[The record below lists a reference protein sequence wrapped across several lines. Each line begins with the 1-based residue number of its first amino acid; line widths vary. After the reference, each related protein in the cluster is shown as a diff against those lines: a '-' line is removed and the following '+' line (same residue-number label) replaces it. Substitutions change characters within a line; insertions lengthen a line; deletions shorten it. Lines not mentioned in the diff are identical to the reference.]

1 MDQLDADLA
10 RRLAAEAGELLLDV
24 REELGFADPGALRD
38 EGDRRSHEYLMAQLA
53 LWRPGDAV
61 LSEEALGARDADEA
75 AARLSAERVWI
86 VDPLDGT
93 REFAEEGR
101 SDWAVHVALWTTA
114 APAPPL
120 ARPRAYSK
128 RRTHVLVKK
137 AGPGRLAAGA
147 IALPAQ
153 QTVLATD
160 RAPEQPPEVMA
171 RGVTTRIAVS
181 RTRPPAFVARIAAE
195 SGALLVPMGS
205 AGAKIAAVIS
215 GEVDAYLHA
224 GGQYEW
230 DSAAPVAVA
239 LAQGLHASRLDGSP
253 LVYNQADPLLPDL
266 LVCRPRLARPLLEVI
281 ERELLTAS
289 QAG

>member
-1 MDQLDADLA
+1 MDILDADLA
-10 RRLAAEAGELLLDV
+10 RRLATEAGELLLGV
-24 REELGFADPGALRD
+24 RAELGFDDPQALRD
-38 EGDRRSHEYLMAQLA
+38 EGDRRAHEFLMRQLA
-53 LWRPGDAV
+53 LWRPDDAV
-61 LSEEALGARDADEA
+61 LSEEAQGARDADEA
-75 AARLSAERVWI
+75 ADRLGAQRVWI

-93 REFAEEGR
+93 SEFAEEGR

-114 APAPPL
+114 EAAAPL
-120 ARPRAYSK
+120 RRR
-128 RRTHVLVKK
+128 RRTSAMVKK
-137 AGPGRLAAGA
+137 AGTGRLAAGA

-160 RAPEQPPEVMA
+160 RAPQPPLEQVA
-171 RGVTTRIAVS
+171 RGTMIRIAVS

-195 SGALLVPMGS
+195 LGAQPAPMGS

-253 LVYNQADPLLPDL
+253 LVYNQADPRLPDL
-266 LVCRPRLARPLLEVI
+266 LVCRARLARPLLEAV
-281 ERELLTAS
+281 ERELSTAS
-289 QAG
+289 HAG

>member
-1 MDQLDADLA
+1 MDILDADLA
-10 RRLAAEAGELLLDV
+10 RRLATEAGELLLGV
-24 REELGFADPGALRD
+24 RAELGFDDPQALRD
-38 EGDRRSHEYLMAQLA
+38 EGDRRAHEFLMRQLA
-53 LWRPGDAV
+53 LWRPDDAV
-61 LSEEALGARDADEA
+61 LSEEAQGARDADEA
-75 AARLSAERVWI
+75 ADRLGAQRVWI

-93 REFAEEGR
+93 SEFAEEGR

-114 APAPPL
+114 EAAAPL
-120 ARPRAYSK
+120 RRR
-128 RRTHVLVKK
+128 RRTSAMVKK
-137 AGPGRLAAGA
+137 AGTGRLAAGA

-160 RAPEQPPEVMA
+160 RAPQPPLEQVA
-171 RGVTTRIAVS
+171 RGTMIRIAVS

-195 SGALLVPMGS
+195 LGAQPAPMGS

-253 LVYNQADPLLPDL
+253 LVYNQADPRLPDL
-266 LVCRPRLARPLLEVI
+266 LVCRPRLARPLLEAV
-281 ERELLTAS
+281 ERELSTAS
-289 QAG
+289 HAG